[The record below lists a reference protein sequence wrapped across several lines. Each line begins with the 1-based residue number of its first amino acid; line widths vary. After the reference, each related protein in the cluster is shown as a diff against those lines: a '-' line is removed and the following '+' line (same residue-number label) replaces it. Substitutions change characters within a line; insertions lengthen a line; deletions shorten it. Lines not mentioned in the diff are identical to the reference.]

1 MNAAL
6 VTQTIQLIIAP
17 VVMVS
22 ACGVILN
29 GLLSRYASVND
40 RLRTMAHERWDLLRT
55 TRGGEAVA
63 AEPDP
68 NVVERLQEIDIQI
81 PQLLR
86 LHHQLRDAA
95 LLLYVALLFFIACM
109 FLIAAGTLLDVQPL
123 ATATL
128 SCFWRVLSS
137 SCWECFGR
145 RWRSTIRTSRSP
157 TRLSA
162 CLRSADRV
170 QRDPTGGCRRS
181 VPMQCFN

>member
-1 MNAAL
+1 VSAAL

-40 RLRTMAHERWDLLRT
+40 RLRTMAHERWDLIRT
-55 TRGGEAVA
+55 MRTSGDGSS
-63 AEPDP
+63 EPDP
-68 NVVERLQEIDIQI
+68 NIVERLQEIDIQI

-86 LHHQLRDAA
+86 RHHQLRNAV
-95 LLLYVALLFFIACM
+95 LLLYVALLCFIVCM

-128 SCFWRVLSS
+128 TIFLFGAGFLLVGVSWTVLEVYHSHVALTYEAERVLSL
-137 SCWECFGR
+137 GR
-145 RWRSTIRTSRSP
+145 SHPR
-157 TRLSA
+157 
-162 CLRSADRV
+162 
-170 QRDPTGGCRRS
+170 
-181 VPMQCFN
+181 